1 MKLKLKLNPPL
12 IPNAFVARA
21 AVLSLGLAMAVQSA
35 LAQGPV
41 PTVLR
46 VVAQPAV
53 PDLQCAAVPRAAAST
68 APVDMDPREIPDD
81 EDVQAALKAARQ
93 VAAVQATADQRS
105 VGLLGQ
111 ALPGEPY
118 RVAVW
123 GDSHLAAGFFTQELV
138 KILKLEAEQVR
149 SALIPANMNRP
160 GVRLPLRKSCVSP
173 QWRYEPA
180 HALTAGA
187 AAPGPGLVNLFTT
200 QPGASLAWDLR
211 NAAGVAELRQVR
223 VLYQQTATPLQLAI
237 SVDGALEVEVTLSA
251 AEGPAVLELLGD
263 APLSVVRVRL
273 VSGDMRLHGLAL
285 PVSSL
290 TALQMDVF
298 GYPGATVAGWKNAQ
312 PDYMAAWFAQTRY
325 NLVMMAF
332 GTNEGNVKPFDAK
345 GYELSLRASLKQ
357 MRRAFPDAACV
368 LIAPGDRGVLVR
380 RSEKLRQ
387 APSVNAR
394 NNGSRAPSTSRAK
407 KPPAGK
413 APARQVSAKPIQDN
427 LGGMAKNLLQY
438 THIHQEI
445 GQIQNAV
452 GQENGCTV
460 WSMLNAMGGQ
470 GGAYRWVRQNPP
482 LMARD
487 LIHFTVP
494 GYQQLAQQFANDMGW
509 ETRQLLPDLKP

>member
-1 MKLKLKLNPPL
+1 
-12 IPNAFVARA
+12 
-21 AVLSLGLAMAVQSA
+21 
-35 LAQGPV
+35 
-41 PTVLR
+41 
-46 VVAQPAV
+46 
-53 PDLQCAAVPRAAAST
+53 
-68 APVDMDPREIPDD
+68 MDPREIPDD

-237 SVDGALEVEVTLSA
+237 SVDGAPEVEVTLSA

>member
-1 MKLKLKLNPPL
+1 MKVKLNRPM
-12 IPNAFVARA
+12 
-21 AVLSLGLAMAVQSA
+21 VLSACMALVAALPLGKAMAVQPA
-35 LAQGPV
+35 IVQAPV

-53 PDLQCAAVPRAAAST
+53 PDLQCAAIPRAAASM

-81 EDVQAALKAARQ
+81 EDVQAALNAARH
-93 VAAVQATADQRS
+93 VAAPQASADQRG

-138 KILKLEAEQVR
+138 KILKLEPDQVR
-149 SALIPANMNRP
+149 PALIPANMNRP

-180 HALTAGA
+180 HAHAAGA
-187 AAPGPGLVNLFTT
+187 AAPGPGLVNLYTS
-200 QPGASLAWDLR
+200 QPDASLAWDLR
-211 NAAGVAELRQVR
+211 NAAGVAELLQVR
-223 VLYQQTATPLQLAI
+223 VLYQQTALPVKLAI
-237 SVDGALEVEVTLSA
+237 SVDAGPEVEVTLSA
-251 AEGPAVLELLGD
+251 AEGPAVLELSGD

-273 VSGDMRLHGLAL
+273 VSGDMRLHGLGL
-285 PVSSL
+285 PVGPL

-298 GYPGATVAGWKNAQ
+298 GYPGATVAGWKQAQ

-325 NLVMMAF
+325 NLVMMEF

-357 MRRAFPDAACV
+357 MRAVFPDAACV
-368 LIAPGDRGVLVR
+368 LIAPGDRGVLIR
-380 RSEKLRQ
+380 RSEKLRNN
-387 APSVNAR
+387 PSAKVRKNSVR
-394 NNGSRAPSTSRAK
+394 PSAKNSAK
-407 KPPAGK
+407 KSSAGK
-413 APARQVSAKPIQDN
+413 APARQTNFKPSQDSV
-427 LGGMAKNLLQY
+427 GGTAKNLLQY
-438 THIHQEI
+438 THIHEEI
-445 GQIQNAV
+445 GQIQKTV
-452 GQENGCTV
+452 GQENACKV

-470 GGAYRWVRQNPP
+470 GGAYRWVRQSPP

-494 GYQQLAQQFANDMGW
+494 GYQQLAQQFATDMGW